1 MRHTEEQPYDID
13 ELWPDEAELGA
24 MLRSHYR
31 RHPSPQVMAAHLL
44 ELRQVAEAERPR
56 SIGGRLSR
64 SALIGSVAACLLIAG
79 LVLVGPLR
87 SRTETTGEDN
97 TDTPTTGLEAPA
109 NEVDSGPG
117 PQSINDNRSTSPVT
131 GRIESDSGPRAGSDG
146 NTDTDTDTNG
156 GSDSRTGTDTGSDAI
171 AVFDRTTKPATTI
184 GATPPSIA
192 SSPVPTPV
200 STTEPT
206 PSTPKPSDLETQQTG
221 SAPASQSSTTESS
234 ITAPSTT
241 LGTAITPTTTTSAV
255 DTTAPPTTSAPTTT
269 PPTTA
274 PPTTSPPTTSPPT
287 TSQSLL
293 CLLPVIRILCI

>member
-1 MRHTEEQPYDID
+1 
-13 ELWPDEAELGA
+13 

-44 ELRQVAEAERPR
+44 ELRQVSEAERPR
-56 SIGGRLSR
+56 SAGGRLSR
-64 SALIGSVAACLLIAG
+64 TALIGSVAACLLIAG

-146 NTDTDTDTNG
+146 NTDTNG

-221 SAPASQSSTTESS
+221 SAPANQSSTTESS

-241 LGTAITPTTTTSAV
+241 LGTATTPTTTTSAV

-287 TSQSLL
+287 TSPPTTSPPTTSQPLL